1 MNQIITEAINWSN
14 THQPVFVVGAERS
27 GTSIVFRTIAAH
39 PAFID
44 SPFQTMETFVFVH
57 PDKLIEGKI
66 EGGLKIYLGG
76 EPGIKQ
82 YRDSIQELII
92 LNQELDGKGL
102 PRQPRIYQNK
112 SAWQERRYRDI
123 IVSMFFQAWNRFD
136 QKRLVEKTPKHLYFI
151 PEIIDCFP
159 QAKILIC
166 SRHPLGVIVSHR
178 RRYQEHIKQGK
189 NPDSPDL
196 AWLNKDVSQYIRAI
210 QNVDKLTQNMMDRF
224 PNHTFLVSYEKFT
237 SQAEET
243 GKAIFSFIG
252 EEFTD
257 EVLDKPKSLK
267 NSNNY
272 WDILLDKKV
281 QYNDYDPQKYLTEE
295 EINLVK
301 RSFE

>member
-1 MNQIITEAINWSN
+1 MNQIITEAINWSS

-57 PDKLIEGKI
+57 PDKLIDGKI

-76 EPGIKQ
+76 DAGVKK
-82 YRDSIQELII
+82 YRDTMSELII
-92 LNQELDGKGL
+92 LNQKLDSKGL
-102 PRQPRIYQNK
+102 PRLPRIDKNK
-112 SAWQERRYRDI
+112 SAWQERRYREL
-123 IVSMFFQAWNRFD
+123 IVSMFFQAWKRFN
-136 QKRLVEKTPKHLYFI
+136 QKRLVEKTPKHLNFI
-151 PEIIDCFP
+151 PEIMDCFP

-189 NPDSPDL
+189 NQGSPDL
-196 AWLNKDVSQYIRAI
+196 AWLNKDVTQYIKALK
-210 QNVDKLTQNMMDRF
+210 NLYNFTENMMDRF
-224 PNHTFLVSYEKFT
+224 PNNTFLVNYEKFT
-237 SQAEET
+237 SKPQET

-252 EEFTD
+252 EEFAE
-257 EVLDKPKSLK
+257 EVLDKPQSIK
-267 NSNNY
+267 NSNN
-272 WDILLDKKV
+272 WDILLDQKV
-281 QYNDYDPQKYLTEE
+281 QVNDYNPEKYLTEE

-301 RSFE
+301 RSFK